1 MLLFNQSVQK
11 GLKMTKIKVVCYY
24 RVSTKGQGESGL
36 GLEAQK
42 AYIGHFVESNAKYE
56 IVNEFTE
63 VATAKHMDC
72 DTRPLLCEALKL
84 CRDNGYY
91 LAVAKLDRLS
101 RDTQHVLTIFSQVQ
115 ERLISCDIPN
125 VDKFTLTIF
134 AAIAEREREMIGIRT
149 KQALDARKAKTGEW
163 RKGGYNDD
171 ARAKGKTKIQRNA
184 ATNTNTSKAKNY
196 ATMLRANGK
205 TFKEIAEVLNTEGH
219 LTASGKAFDKALVKY
234 LIDK

>member
-1 MLLFNQSVQK
+1 ME
-11 GLKMTKIKVVCYY
+11 KIKVVCYY

-36 GLEAQK
+36 GLEAQR
-42 AYIGHFVESNAKYE
+42 AYIGHFVASNAKYE
-56 IVNEFTE
+56 IVKELTE
-63 VATAKHMDC
+63 VATAKYMDC
-72 DTRPLLCEALKL
+72 ETRPLLCEALEMCKA
-84 CRDNGYY
+84 NGYY

-101 RDTQHVLTIFSQVQ
+101 RNTQHVLTIFEKLK
-115 ERLISCDIPN
+115 ERLVSCDIPN

-149 KQALDARKAKTGEW
+149 KQALDARKERTGEW

-171 ARAKGKTKIQRNA
+171 ARAKGTAKNQRKA

-196 ATMLRANGK
+196 ATMLRTSGK
-205 TFKEIAEVLNTEGH
+205 TFEQIADILNGDGH
-219 LTASGKAFDKALVKY
+219 LTATGKAFDKALVKY

>member
-1 MLLFNQSVQK
+1 MD
-11 GLKMTKIKVVCYY
+11 KIKVVCYY

-36 GLEAQK
+36 GLDAQR
-42 AYIGHFVESNAKYE
+42 AYIGHFVASNSKYE
-56 IVNEFTE
+56 IVREFTE
-63 VATAKHMDC
+63 VATAKYMDC
-72 DTRPLLCEALKL
+72 DTRPLLCEALEL
-84 CRDNGYY
+84 CRLNGYY

-101 RDTQHVLTIFSQVQ
+101 RNTQHVLIIF
-115 ERLISCDIPN
+115 EKLKECLISCDIPN

-149 KQALDARKAKTGEW
+149 KQALDAKRQKTGEW

-171 ARAKGKTKIQRNA
+171 ARAKGMIKNKRKA

-196 ATMLRANGK
+196 ATMLRNEGK
-205 TFKEIAEVLNTEGH
+205 TFNEVAFILNCDGH
-219 LTASGKAFDKALVKY
+219 LTATGKMYDKALVKY